1 MRQKILLISEIRK
14 GKLLQAPWTLHITRE
29 NSEWL
34 VRLPRWNGPVP
45 WKTLSEK
52 HSQEKI
58 DNMNRSESTKEIES
72 IISNLLKQKA
82 PGPDI
87 FTSGYRQHLRK
98 KLN

>member
-1 MRQKILLISEIRK
+1 
-14 GKLLQAPWTLHITRE
+14 
-29 NSEWL
+29 
-34 VRLPRWNGPVP
+34 
-45 WKTLSEK
+45 
-52 HSQEKI
+52 
-58 DNMNRSESTKEIES
+58 MNRSESTKEIES

>member
-1 MRQKILLISEIRK
+1 MGQFLERCY
-14 GKLLQAPWTLHITRE
+14 LQ
-29 NSEWL
+29 
-34 VRLPRWNGPVP
+34 
-45 WKTLSEK
+45 K

-87 FTSGYRQHLRK
+87 FTSEYCQHLRK
-98 KLN
+98 KLILYNLFQRIKAEGILL